1 MSGPPRDPKSK
12 SGGDLKISLTPAG
25 LFVVAMIVFF
35 FAGGIFAYVQLVTR
49 SLQSNQ
55 GQPVNTQKSPTTGY
69 FSKLPTVSPTPSTSP
84 SSPAATPTPTP
95 TPKPTE
101 TSATPTPTVVLETPT
116 PTASPELTT
125 PSPTP
130 NPETPSP
137 TPAASASTGEA
148 TTEQGAAEPL
158 PSVTKNPEEE
168 QRVRKEVLA
177 RIDLLKELTPKEKD
191 YLYAQVERARG
202 FTKLA
207 IIPFVRGRTKPE
219 QYQIDHMLSY
229 LEKPEFKKL
238 FEDPTVVLVVAAY
251 ADKQGSDEQNLQISK
266 ERATSLMK
274 ILQNQGH
281 VTNTVRAVGMGGL
294 DFFDKNDAEKN
305 RIAEIWLV
313 AP

>member
-1 MSGPPRDPKSK
+1 MSGAPRDPKSK
-12 SGGDLKISLTPAG
+12 QSGGDLKISLTPAG
-25 LFVVAMIVFF
+25 LFVVAMIVFLCRRNLRLR
-35 FAGGIFAYVQLVTR
+35 ANC
-49 SLQSNQ
+49 S
-55 GQPVNTQKSPTTGY
+55 
-69 FSKLPTVSPTPSTSP
+69 
-84 SSPAATPTPTP
+84 
-95 TPKPTE
+95 
-101 TSATPTPTVVLETPT
+101 
-116 PTASPELTT
+116 
-125 PSPTP
+125 
-130 NPETPSP
+130 
-137 TPAASASTGEA
+137 
-148 TTEQGAAEPL
+148 
-158 PSVTKNPEEE
+158 
-168 QRVRKEVLA
+168 LA
-177 RIDLLKELTPKEKD
+177 RCRAINLLRRIPSLLKELTAKEKD

-219 QYQIDHMLSY
+219 QYQIDHTLSY

-266 ERATSLMK
+266 ERATNLMK

-305 RIAEIWLV
+305 RIAEVWLV

>member
-1 MSGPPRDPKSK
+1 MSGPPRDPKSGQ
-12 SGGDLKISLTPAG
+12 SRGDLKISLTPAG

-35 FAGGIFAYVQLVTR
+35 FAGGIFAYVQLLTR
-49 SLQSNQ
+49 SLQNNQ
-55 GQPVNTQKSPTTGY
+55 GQPANAQKSPVTGY
-69 FSKLPTVSPTPSTSP
+69 FSKEPSATPLVSPA
-84 SSPAATPTPTP
+84 SPATTPTATPKPTEGPATPTPTI
-95 TPKPTE
+95 
-101 TSATPTPTVVLETPT
+101 AVETPT

-130 NPETPSP
+130 TPETLSPSP
-137 TPAASASTGEA
+137 TASPSPEA
-148 TTEQGAAEPL
+148 ITDQAAEPL

-238 FEDPTVVLVVAAY
+238 FEDPTVVLVIAGY

-266 ERATSLMK
+266 ERATNLMK
-274 ILQNQGH
+274 ILQAQGH

>member
-1 MSGPPRDPKSK
+1 VD
-12 SGGDLKISLTPAG
+12 
-25 LFVVAMIVFF
+25 
-35 FAGGIFAYVQLVTR
+35 Q
-49 SLQSNQ
+49 
-55 GQPVNTQKSPTTGY
+55 
-69 FSKLPTVSPTPSTSP
+69 
-84 SSPAATPTPTP
+84 
-95 TPKPTE
+95 
-101 TSATPTPTVVLETPT
+101 
-116 PTASPELTT
+116 
-125 PSPTP
+125 
-130 NPETPSP
+130 
-137 TPAASASTGEA
+137 
-148 TTEQGAAEPL
+148 AAEPL

-207 IIPFVRGRTKPE
+207 IIPFIRGRSKPE

-238 FEDPTVVLVVAAY
+238 SEDPTVVLVIAGY

-266 ERATSLMK
+266 ERATGLMK
-274 ILQNQGH
+274 ILQAQGH
-281 VTNTVRAVGMGGL
+281 VTNTVRAVGTGEP